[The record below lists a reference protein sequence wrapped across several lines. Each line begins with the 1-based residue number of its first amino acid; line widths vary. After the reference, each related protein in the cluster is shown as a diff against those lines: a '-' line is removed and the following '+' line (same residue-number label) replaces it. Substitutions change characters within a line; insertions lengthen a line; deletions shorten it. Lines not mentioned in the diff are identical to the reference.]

1 MAFTKFYISTIE
13 LPQLL
18 LERDRDERLPLCDS
32 MEPCELS

>member
-1 MAFTKFYISTIE
+1 MASTNFYIHTIE

-18 LERDRDERLPLCDS
+18 LERDRDLRLPQCDS